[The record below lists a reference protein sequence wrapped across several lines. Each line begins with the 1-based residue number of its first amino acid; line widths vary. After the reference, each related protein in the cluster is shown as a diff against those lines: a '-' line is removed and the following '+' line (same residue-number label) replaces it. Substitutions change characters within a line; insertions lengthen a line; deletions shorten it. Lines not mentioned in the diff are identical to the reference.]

1 VTTITRAQEKATTRI
16 ENTTKKIKI
25 MVRMK
30 KVTTMFNNTREGDA
44 SLFHKI
50 LPCKS
55 KNAKPRMFKLCH
67 HFISFIDGG

>member
-1 VTTITRAQEKATTRI
+1 
-16 ENTTKKIKI
+16 
-25 MVRMK
+25 MMK

-50 LPCKS
+50 LPCKR

-67 HFISFIDGG
+67 HFISFVDGGWMFLIKEIN